1 MKFLYGTD
9 EHSVDVTQNVYKLC
23 SKDDIITIPTDDV
36 VRAKLL
42 GDPMINV
49 LKWFYIE
56 HPDGTIEKYSD
67 NVLITIE
74 NNKISTEVL
83 IKPVIVAIAKLE
95 QNYIK
100 EWVDYH
106 LLLGFDKIFLYD
118 NEDTPVY
125 NDLLQ
130 NNKVEVIHVLGN
142 NYPKP
147 VQYHCLEHF
156 NFNFINNKNITH
168 VLHID
173 IDEFVALKKH
183 SNIKDFI
190 KEYIVGNTAGIGMN
204 WRHFGDN
211 FLTES
216 SSDPVTKRFTLCEL
230 NGNKTIKTLFNKKL
244 SCGWRICH
252 CIQPKENYVV
262 RSTNG
267 EIIDESYCTPDY
279 SVIQLNH
286 YKCKTKPEFLFAR
299 TRGRCDIHDT
309 FLKTDNDDF
318 DRFNFNETIDLTAC
332 GFYNYRFDS
341 INEFLNFNGI
351 VPIEGNS
358 NQIPEQLHDLTV
370 LSKNVKSVLEIGF
383 NAGHST
389 EIFLKNKVSKVV
401 SFDLGEHFYVKEVK
415 NYIDYTYPGKHTLIL
430 GDSTKTIPCYPEEKF
445 DLIFIDGGH
454 QLEIARQDLLNCKR
468 FAHSETIL
476 VMDDIVYRHHA
487 PWTIGPTRAWIESK
501 NNMVTEFMCRFY
513 SEGRGMCWGKYK

>member
-190 KEYIVGNTAGIGMN
+190 KE
-204 WRHFGDN
+204 
-211 FLTES
+211 
-216 SSDPVTKRFTLCEL
+216 
-230 NGNKTIKTLFNKKL
+230 
-244 SCGWRICH
+244 
-252 CIQPKENYVV
+252 
-262 RSTNG
+262 
-267 EIIDESYCTPDY
+267 
-279 SVIQLNH
+279 
-286 YKCKTKPEFLFAR
+286 
-299 TRGRCDIHDT
+299 
-309 FLKTDNDDF
+309 
-318 DRFNFNETIDLTAC
+318 
-332 GFYNYRFDS
+332 
-341 INEFLNFNGI
+341 
-351 VPIEGNS
+351 
-358 NQIPEQLHDLTV
+358 
-370 LSKNVKSVLEIGF
+370 
-383 NAGHST
+383 
-389 EIFLKNKVSKVV
+389 
-401 SFDLGEHFYVKEVK
+401 
-415 NYIDYTYPGKHTLIL
+415 
-430 GDSTKTIPCYPEEKF
+430 
-445 DLIFIDGGH
+445 
-454 QLEIARQDLLNCKR
+454 
-468 FAHSETIL
+468 
-476 VMDDIVYRHHA
+476 
-487 PWTIGPTRAWIESK
+487 
-501 NNMVTEFMCRFY
+501 
-513 SEGRGMCWGKYK
+513 